1 MNELWSKATQAHR
14 EGDFELAEALYSE
27 VMKQVNTAA
36 AGVSDDNVE
45 TVLSHQ
51 ARLALDASNDHVAL
65 RRFRKLLRFQE
76 HRSDSVGS
84 SVSCRHIA
92 GIFERRDELIEAL
105 RWAQQALENAELVW
119 SKEHIAACH
128 HLLGIY
134 HQRNEDPQ
142 QAVSC
147 MRKAQAMWE
156 EVGDENKLYRTTFV
170 LGEMHEYQE
179 DYRQSAREF
188 RRCLKLLAL
197 LGEDAVFEAAEIN
210 VRIAQLCGYQE
221 DWTRTTNHLL
231 AGYVRYRKLDN
242 LNKVKHTAEMFRELR
257 LLAGEELVWSV
268 VLNLLGNSNSEKLRR
283 ELMHLAP
290 MPVSVPLSAE
300 ATESFEETFAEAEDA
315 APVVGS
321 GSAVEIATDIGGVF
335 ADDPDTDMFEQSP
348 LATQQPLVESPG
360 VSSQA
365 PQILQET
372 EHMVGHVEVELSD
385 SAGDTPAIPVQSLDS
400 QAEPSDAELERRFQA
415 SVVQAKQNTEYDLPE
430 VNSVLPRE
438 QPDPVPPVQI
448 AMLHHHSSE
457 SVQHLTSAGD
467 SESEGTGAVLGISVA
482 AHPVMSRPKPIAQ
495 STEALPE
502 DSHSFEPSVGQ
513 SWSEE
518 PFSIAEQEI
527 DAAYTAEN
535 DQQRRDPSSE
545 ERTQNSVFMPTEPY
559 PDGYQ
564 DAEFTV
570 SSNRIFKEEMHSN
583 LWVTFFL
590 TMIGVFL
597 ALMVGQWIL

>member
-14 EGDFELAEALYSE
+14 EGDFELAETLYSE
-27 VMKQVNTAA
+27 VMKQVGSAV

-51 ARLALDASNDHVAL
+51 ARLALDANNDHVAL

-76 HRSDSVGS
+76 QRGDSVGS

-92 GIFERRDELIEAL
+92 GIFERRDELTEAL
-105 RWAQQALENAELVW
+105 RWAQQALESAELVW

-134 HQRNEDPQ
+134 HQRNEDAQ

-197 LGEDAVFEAAEIN
+197 LGDDAVLEAADLN

-242 LNKVKHTAEMFRELR
+242 LEKVKHTAEMFRELR

-290 MPVSVPLSAE
+290 MPVSVPLSTETSEPPRAV
-300 ATESFEETFAEAEDA
+300 AT
-315 APVVGS
+315 
-321 GSAVEIATDIGGVF
+321 VEIEGAASISENGLSEELATDVGVDF
-335 ADDPDTDMFEQSP
+335 ADDPATDVLEQGTQETLLEQQFASP
-348 LATQQPLVESPG
+348 V
-360 VSSQA
+360 
-365 PQILQET
+365 LQESSPS

-385 SAGDTPAIPVQSLDS
+385 SAGDSLVS

-415 SVVQAKQNTEYDLPE
+415 SVVHAKQNIEYDLPE
-430 VNSVLPRE
+430 VNSVIPPE
-438 QPDPVPPVQI
+438 QSEPVSPVQI
-448 AMLHHHSSE
+448 AMLHHHSTE
-457 SVQHLTSAGD
+457 SANYLNAGMD

-482 AHPVMSRPKPIAQ
+482 ANPVMSRPKPIAQ

-502 DSHSFEPSVGQ
+502 ESHSFEPSVGQ

-518 PFSIAEQEI
+518 PFSTGPDKDGEVT
-527 DAAYTAEN
+527 YTRADN
-535 DQQRRDPSSE
+535 AQPRRDVSSE

-583 LWVTFFL
+583 MWVTFFL
-590 TMIGVFL
+590 TMVGVFL